1 MFAEGSELVWYVQE
15 NEELKL
21 KVASLMEEAK
31 ENAKEITNLRKK
43 NVAQEEECCA
53 SSVEVVHLK
62 SKIGRKK
69 NNLVVER
76 NRVKLLGFVVVVL
89 WVFISLLSIVIAMNV
104 GGHRRN

>member
-1 MFAEGSELVWYVQE
+1 VQ
-15 NEELKL
+15 
-21 KVASLMEEAK
+21 
-31 ENAKEITNLRKK
+31 
-43 NVAQEEECCA
+43 
-53 SSVEVVHLK
+53 LK

-69 NNLVVER
+69 NNLVVKR